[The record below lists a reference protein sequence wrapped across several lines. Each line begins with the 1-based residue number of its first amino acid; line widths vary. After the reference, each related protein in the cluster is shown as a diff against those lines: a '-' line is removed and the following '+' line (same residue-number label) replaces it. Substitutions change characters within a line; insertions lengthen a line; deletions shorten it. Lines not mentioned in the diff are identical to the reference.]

1 MEDYSKFRLKQA
13 DELSSL
19 LEQEDDFYV
28 VACNKCFKE
37 FSAGVEPECSEF
49 LAFCGAKGKTAR
61 GSETIDF
68 LCNKSRSDH
77 ILKVSVT
84 PDVKCIFVIACGLGV
99 QTVAE
104 IFDIPVYTLCDSV
117 SAGGFHGTSLSPYH
131 CNACGQCFLNYSC
144 GICPVTDCTKGLLN
158 GQCGG
163 SKGGK
168 CEADVEKDCAWDKIY
183 NADPLLSQDSLPL
196 LRDFSKL
203 NHKFIFEHVKN
214 IRRKRM
220 ESYYGGL
227 YLRGCKDF
235 SDSLAL
241 QNFPVPHTVVIP
253 MSQHAGMSADPIV
266 RLGDYVMV
274 GQKIGEAV
282 GVFSSSVHS
291 SVSGHVTEIAPHRH
305 PNSSHDVVSI
315 TIQSDGKDAPHRS
328 IIPID
333 YWDDLDVYDIDA
345 IIAEKG
351 IVGMGGA
358 GFPTPVK
365 LKAPKPIDTVL
376 INGCESEPFVTADH
390 RIMLEFADDVL
401 FGLTI
406 LLKSTSAGRG
416 IIVIGDNKGDAISNF
431 KAKTAHLDN
440 IDVVSVRAKYPQ
452 GAEKMLI
459 SRALGRDLAAGMR
472 PYDLGVIVINVS
484 TARAIA
490 DAFQRGMPLIER
502 AVTVSGEKIK
512 RPGNFMVRIGTSVK
526 EILTYCGVT
535 DDEITVKL
543 GGPMMGIKI
552 TDFDVPVIKGT
563 NGIIVSSPKLSES
576 TECIRCGRCVDVCP
590 MELLP
595 LYFPVYASKADWEA
609 MEDKGI
615 ANCVE
620 CGCCDYICPSHIEIV
635 KAVKDCKKSHRKNG
649 ELVHRIRN
657 PGM

>member
-1 MEDYSKFRLKQA
+1 MEDYSKFKLKNA
-13 DELSSL
+13 AELSSL
-19 LEQEDDFYV
+19 LEREDDFYV
-28 VACNKCFKE
+28 IACNKCFKE
-37 FSAGVEPECSEF
+37 FSGLVEPECEEF
-49 LAFCGAKGKTAR
+49 LAFAGTKGKSAS
-61 GSETIDF
+61 GSETVDF
-68 LCNKSRSDH
+68 LCNSLRSDS
-77 ILKVSVT
+77 ILKSSVT
-84 PDVKCIFVIACGLGV
+84 PGVKCIFVIACGLGV

-104 IFDIPVYTLCDSV
+104 VFDIPVYTLCDSINSGANHAV
-117 SAGGFHGTSLSPYH
+117 SLSKYL
-131 CNACGQCFLNYSC
+131 CTACGQCFLNDSC
-144 GICPVTDCTKGLLN
+144 GICPVTDCSKGLLN

-168 CEADVEKDCAWDKIY
+168 CEADQDKECAWDKIY
-183 NADPLLSQDSLPL
+183 NSHLFLSNGPPAQ
-196 LRDFSKL
+196 LRDYSKL
-203 NHKFIFEHVKN
+203 NHKFIFDHVKN
-214 IRRKRM
+214 IREKRM
-220 ESYYGGL
+220 EGYYGGL
-227 YLRGCKDF
+227 FLKGCKDF
-235 SDSLAL
+235 SDFLPL
-241 QNFPVPHTVVIP
+241 QNFPLPETVVIP

-291 SVSGHVTEIAPHRH
+291 SISGHVTEIAPHRH

-376 INGCESEPFVTADH
+376 INGCESEPFITADH
-390 RIMLEFADDVL
+390 RVMLEFADDVL
-401 FGLTI
+401 FGLKI
-406 LLKSTSAGRG
+406 LLKSTSAERG
-416 IIVIGDNKGDAISNF
+416 IIVIGDNKSDAISNF
-431 KAKTAHLDN
+431 KAKTAHSDD
-440 IDVVSVRAKYPQ
+440 IDVMAVRAKYPQ

-459 SRALGRDLAAGMR
+459 SRTLGRNLASGMR
-472 PYDLGVIVINVS
+472 PYDVGVIVINVS

-490 DAFQRGMPLIER
+490 DAFSRGMPLIER
-502 AVTVSGEKIK
+502 AVTVSGDKIK
-512 RPGNFMVRIGTSVK
+512 RPGNYIVRIGTSVK
-526 EILTYCGVT
+526 EFLTYCGVT
-535 DDEITVKL
+535 PGDLTVKL
-543 GGPMMGIKI
+543 GGPMMGIEV
-552 TDFDVPVIKGT
+552 TDLDVPVIKGT
-563 NGIIVSSPKLSES
+563 NGIIATSPNPAKAS
-576 TECIRCGRCVDVCP
+576 ECIRCGRCVDICP

-595 LYFPVYASKADWEA
+595 LYFPIYTAKADWEA
-609 MEDKGI
+609 MEDKDI

-620 CGCCDYICPSHIEIV
+620 CGCCDYICPSHIAIV
-635 KAVKDCKKSHRKNG
+635 KAVKDCKKSHRRDG